1 MASPPDRAAQAAVPI
16 TDGRSARSAR
26 TRRAIV
32 DGLLGLLDAG
42 DLQPT
47 GERIAE
53 AAGVSV
59 RSIFQHF
66 ADIES
71 LFVAAAER
79 QGQKIAALLSPIR
92 LGEPTQRLEDF
103 VSQRVRLF
111 ESIAGVM
118 RATHLQEP
126 FSAALQETLRGWRN
140 LSRREIERVFAP
152 ELAGRGA
159 EDRRELAEA
168 LVAVAAWEHWEILR
182 GHRRLSRSRAR
193 AILRRSLAALL
204 REPRA

>member
-47 GERIAE
+47 AERIAE

-71 LFVAAAER
+71 LFVEAAER
-79 QGQKIAALLSPIR
+79 QSQKIMVQLTPVPLGAL
-92 LGEPTQRLEDF
+92 EQRLDGF
-103 VSQRVRLF
+103 VSQRARLY

-118 RATHLQEP
+118 RATHLQAP
-126 FSAALQETLRGWRN
+126 FSAALQENLRGWTL

-152 ELAGRGA
+152 ELSGRSA
-159 EDRRELAEA
+159 EDERELVEA
-168 LVAVAAWEHWEILR
+168 LLAVVSWEHWEVLR
-182 GHRRLSRSRAR
+182 GHRRLSRPRAR
-193 AILRRSLAALL
+193 AILQRSLRALIA
-204 REPRA
+204 EPRD